1 MKTEGQARGGGGV
14 GREEKTASGK
24 IAKEK
29 QSSEESYRLDK
40 REKENVS

>member
-1 MKTEGQARGGGGV
+1 MKIGCQARGVG

-24 IAKEK
+24 IVKEK